1 MYKLR
6 DEVTDFLV
14 NELGYKLAG
23 ITSGGPPG
31 DDVVEFTH
39 ATKPGVDVYVAYDGS
54 ELRIKRCGVAL
65 VLEFNNA
72 PLALYKEDKLL
83 IKGFLFLL
91 EVDEAL

>member
-1 MYKLR
+1 MNKLR

-14 NELGYKLAG
+14 NKLGYKLAG
-23 ITSGGPPG
+23 ITG
-31 DDVVEFTH
+31 DVPAGDVVAFTH
-39 ATKPGVDVYVAYDGS
+39 ATKPGVDVYAAYDGS

-83 IKGFLFLL
+83 INGFLFLL

>member
-1 MYKLR
+1 MNKLR

-14 NELGYKLAG
+14 NELGYKLAV
-23 ITSGGPPG
+23 ITSDVPTG
-31 DDVVEFTH
+31 DVVVFTH
-39 ATKPGVDVYVAYDGS
+39 TTKPSVDMYAAYDGS

-65 VLEFNNA
+65 VLEFNVSS
-72 PLALYKEDKLL
+72 PALYKEDRLL